1 MAINKRDWIF
11 IVIILAVF
19 GTFFAISGEE
29 KTVRV
34 PNDEMHAP
42 FPDMV
47 RDMGKKE
54 TEVFCK
60 ECHDTE
66 EMPLSKEHPP
76 PFRCL
81 FCHKLSQ
88 P

>member
-1 MAINKRDWIF
+1 MAIDKRDWIF
-11 IVIILAVF
+11 IVVIIAVF

-29 KTVRV
+29 KTVHV
-34 PNDEMHAP
+34 PDNEIHAP

-47 RDMGKKE
+47 ASMGKKE
-54 TEVFCK
+54 TEVFCR

-66 EMPLSKEHPP
+66 EMPLSEEHPP

-81 FCHKLSQ
+81 FCHKFNE
-88 P
+88 

>member
-11 IVIILAVF
+11 VVIVLVVLGIFI
-19 GTFFAISGEE
+19 GISGEE

-34 PNDEMHAP
+34 PANEMHAP

-47 RDMGKKE
+47 REMGKKE
-54 TEVFCK
+54 TEEFCR
-60 ECHDTE
+60 ECHGTE

-81 FCHKLSQ
+81 FCHKFSEK
-88 P
+88 

>member
-19 GTFFAISGEE
+19 GTFYFISGEGT
-29 KTVRV
+29 TVRV
-34 PNDEMHAP
+34 PANEMHAP

-54 TEVFCK
+54 TEVFCR
-60 ECHDTE
+60 ECHGTE
-66 EMPLSKEHPP
+66 EAPLSEGHSP

-81 FCHKLSQ
+81 FCHKFSEK
-88 P
+88 

>member
-1 MAINKRDWIF
+1 MKITKRDWIF
-11 IVIILAVF
+11 VALIVIVLGIF
-19 GTFFAISGEE
+19 IAISGEE

-34 PNDEMHAP
+34 PTDPTHAA

-47 RDMGKKE
+47 ERLGKKE
-54 TEVFCK
+54 TEGFCR

-66 EMPLSKEHPP
+66 EMPLSAEHPP

-81 FCHKLSQ
+81 FCHKFEE
-88 P
+88 

>member
-11 IVIILAVF
+11 IAIILAVF
-19 GTFFAISGEE
+19 GTFFMISGEG

-34 PNDEMHAP
+34 PNDEIHAP
-42 FPDMV
+42 FPPMV
-47 RDMGKKE
+47 QSMGKKE
-54 TEVFCK
+54 TEEFCR

-66 EMPLSKEHPP
+66 DSPLSEKHPP

-81 FCHKLSQ
+81 FCHKFSK
-88 P
+88 